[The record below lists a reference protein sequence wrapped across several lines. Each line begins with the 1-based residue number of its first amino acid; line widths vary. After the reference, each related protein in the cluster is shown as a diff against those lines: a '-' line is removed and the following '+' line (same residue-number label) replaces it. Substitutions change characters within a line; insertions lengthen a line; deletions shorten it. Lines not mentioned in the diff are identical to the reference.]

1 MEIRFMSIGSG
12 SCGNSYYLGV
22 GDYGILIDAGIPS
35 KTIRMA
41 LKKEGIPFE
50 SVCAVFV
57 THDHA
62 DHIKSLGVISSKAN
76 IPVYATR
83 EVHKGITHNYCTT
96 KPIDPMYV
104 RYVEKGEKV
113 FFRDFGITPFE
124 VPHDGSDNVGY
135 FIEVGEKRFC
145 IATDLGEITDEV
157 SSYIDQANY
166 LVMESNYEE
175 QMLLMGRY
183 PEFLKMRVSGPRGH
197 LSNQVTASYLASHFN
212 EHLKYIWLCHL
223 SEENNHPEL
232 AYKAVAMELGRYG
245 IIAGKDVQLNVLKRT
260 TPSHLYR
267 L

>member
-166 LVMESNYEE
+166 LVMESN
-175 QMLLMGRY
+175 
-183 PEFLKMRVSGPRGH
+183 
-197 LSNQVTASYLASHFN
+197 
-212 EHLKYIWLCHL
+212 
-223 SEENNHPEL
+223 
-232 AYKAVAMELGRYG
+232 
-245 IIAGKDVQLNVLKRT
+245 
-260 TPSHLYR
+260 
-267 L
+267 